1 MAVMQ
6 SPDPMRAAEDAALMA
21 RIAAG
26 DETAF
31 RRFAD
36 CHVGRMLQL
45 AQSILGSAAEADE
58 VAQEALLRVWRHAAR
73 WDSARSQPG
82 TWVRTIVTRLCVDR
96 LRQRRHEPIEAAQ
109 EVADP
114 APGAFEALSSR
125 REAQALRDALA
136 GLPERQRVALTLF
149 YQEELPG
156 AEAAET
162 LGLNLRAFWSLLE
175 RARQALRHRMQRAD
189 GLDGRM

>member
-1 MAVMQ
+1 
-6 SPDPMRAAEDAALMA
+6 MRAGLSASLATAEDTALMA

-26 DETAF
+26 DEAAF
-31 RRFAD
+31 RHFAD
-36 CHVGRMLQL
+36 RHVGRMLRL

-73 WDSARSQPG
+73 WDPARSQPT
-82 TWVRTIVTRLCVDR
+82 TWVHTIVTRLCVDR
-96 LRQRRHEPIEAAQ
+96 LRQRRHEPIEAADQ
-109 EVADP
+109 VADP
-114 APGAFEALSSR
+114 APDALDSLVSCH
-125 REAQALRDALA
+125 EAQALRDAL
-136 GLPERQRVALTLF
+136 GSLPERQRVALTLF

-175 RARQALRHRMQRAD
+175 RARQALRLRMQRAD
-189 GLDGRM
+189 GRDGRM

>member
-1 MAVMQ
+1 VLSA
-6 SPDPMRAAEDAALMA
+6 ALATAEDTALME

-26 DETAF
+26 DEAAF
-31 RRFAD
+31 RHFAD
-36 CHVGRMLQL
+36 RHVGRMLRL

-73 WDSARSQPG
+73 WDQARGQPT
-82 TWVRTIVTRLCVDR
+82 TWAHTIVTRLCVDR
-96 LRQRRHEPIEAAQ
+96 LRQRRHEPIEAADQ
-109 EVADP
+109 VADP
-114 APGAFEALSSR
+114 APGALDALVSR
-125 REAQALRDALA
+125 REAEALREALA
-136 GLPERQRVALTLF
+136 SLPERQRVALTLF

-175 RARQALRHRMQRAD
+175 RARQALRLRMQRAD

>member
-1 MAVMQ
+1 MHAAL
-6 SPDPMRAAEDAALMA
+6 SAAYAAEVDAALLV

-26 DETAF
+26 DEAAF
-31 RRFAD
+31 RHFAD
-36 CHVGRMLQL
+36 RHVGRILRL

-58 VAQEALLRVWRHAAR
+58 VVQEALLRVWRHAAR
-73 WDSARSQPG
+73 WESARSQPG
-82 TWVRTIVTRLCVDR
+82 TWVHTIVTRLCVDR
-96 LRQRRHEPIEAAQ
+96 LRQRRHEPIDAASD
-109 EVADP
+109 VADP
-114 APGAFEALSSR
+114 APGALESLSSR

-136 GLPERQRVALTLF
+136 FLPERQRAAVTLF

-175 RARQALRHRMQRAD
+175 RARRALRHRMQRAD